1 MKRCNYIDVSVSML
15 QRNEYGTV
23 ADEYAAGCKLG
34 YIPGVEMYHLT
45 DRATYSRNVI
55 ITYMF
60 ARYGVFLLFISIF
73 AFFMS

>member
-1 MKRCNYIDVSVSML
+1 MKRCNYADVSVCML
-15 QRNEYGTV
+15 ERNEYGTV

-45 DRATYSRNVI
+45 GRATYSRNVI

-60 ARYGVFLLFISIF
+60 ARYGVFLLFIYIF
-73 AFFMS
+73 VFLMS